1 MSHTVCGI
9 DVGAFS
15 IKFAFLE
22 VGFRKSTLRGV
33 METAVPAGDAP
44 LLERQMIAVREGLAQ
59 LSGEVT
65 PYLAAPGDQLSVRV
79 LELPFTDQRK
89 IDQVIGYELESQI
102 VHPIEDVVFDHQ
114 VVAQRPEGSTVMAVA
129 ARHDDLAA
137 LIGAAEAQGVHP
149 RAIYAAPVT
158 YRTLFPPVAEA
169 GGDATV
175 PCHMLLDFG
184 HVRTNVS
191 IVRGGNAIAA
201 RTIRRGGEHL
211 TAAIAK
217 SFAADTERAELAKR
231 NEAFLVSPGRPA
243 TTPLATKLDS
253 VLREAL
259 TPTLRELKQTLA
271 SFRVGNRFDIDAV
284 LVVGGGGR
292 LAGLLPFL
300 EAELGIPARFPSVR
314 PVLEAGGA
322 QAADV
327 MGEETAAPESDA
339 YALASAIALAATGG
353 TREIDFRRGPFVYRA
368 SFSIIRQKA
377 VHLAVLGA
385 ALLVAGVIDVS
396 AKLSALG
403 DERSALDKDLKTA
416 TQELFGQP
424 RDDAEAISTL
434 MRRGFR
440 EELAPLPKATA
451 FDLLDQISRKVP
463 PADRVKL
470 DVSELDIRPKK
481 TFIKGT
487 VDTAAAVDEMTA
499 KLKEIDCF
507 EEVTKGPI
515 TEVSGGAKQ
524 FTLTVGSKCP

>member
-1 MSHTVCGI
+1 MAHTVCGI
-9 DVGAFS
+9 DIGAFS

-22 VGFRKSTLRGV
+22 VGFRKNTLRGV

-44 LLERQMIAVREGLAQ
+44 LMERQMIAVREGLSQ

-65 PYLAAPGDQLSVRV
+65 PYIAAPGDQLSMRV

-102 VHPIEDVVFDHQ
+102 VNPIEDVVFDHL

-129 ARHDDLAA
+129 ARRDDLAT

-158 YRTLFPPVAEA
+158 YRTLFPAAEA
-169 GGDATV
+169 AGDGAAV
-175 PCHMLLDFG
+175 PCHMVLDFG
-184 HVRTNVS
+184 HARTNVS
-191 IVRGGNAIAA
+191 VVRGGNAIYA

-217 SFAADTERAELAKR
+217 AFAADTERAELAKR
-231 NEAFLVSPGRPA
+231 NEAFLVSAGRPA
-243 TTPLATKLDS
+243 TTPLATKLDG

-259 TPTLRELKQTLA
+259 TPLVRELKQTLA
-271 SFRVGNRFDIDAV
+271 SFRAGNRFDVDAM

-322 QAADV
+322 QAANV
-327 MGEETAAPESDA
+327 MGEESASPESDS

-353 TREIDFRRGPFVYRA
+353 SREIDFRRGPFVYRA

-377 VHLAVLGA
+377 LHLAVLGG

-403 DERSALDKDLKTA
+403 DERKALDKDLKTA

-424 RDDAEAISTL
+424 RDDAEAITTL

-440 EELAPLPKATA
+440 EEMAPLPKATA

-470 DVSELDIRPKK
+470 DVGELDIRPKK

-487 VDTAAAVDEMTA
+487 VDTAAAVDEMMA
-499 KLKEIDCF
+499 KLKDIDCID
-507 EEVTKGPI
+507 EVTKGSI

-524 FTLTVGSKCP
+524 FTLNIGSKCP